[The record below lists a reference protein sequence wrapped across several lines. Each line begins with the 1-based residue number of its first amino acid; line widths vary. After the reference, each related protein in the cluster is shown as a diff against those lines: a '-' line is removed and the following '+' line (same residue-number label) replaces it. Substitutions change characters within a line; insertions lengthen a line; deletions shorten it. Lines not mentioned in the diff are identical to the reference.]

1 MFKYKND
8 KQKNFIKECI
18 RRAGND
24 DVWHVSLFYTL
35 GLTNDCQNNID
46 SLYDF
51 NTGCVKQ
58 IKGEKY
64 GWITGTDIRI
74 IRLAYN
80 LYNNGAPT
88 AYEIEDADE
97 KCKELMNYLPTAIF
111 GYLESDLLEYC
122 LEAIRIR
129 FEIVKDDTL

>member
-1 MFKYKND
+1 MIKYKND

-58 IKGEKY
+58 IKGEKVWLDY
-64 GWITGTDIRI
+64 RYRYTHHKI
-74 IRLAYN
+74 
-80 LYNNGAPT
+80 
-88 AYEIEDADE
+88 
-97 KCKELMNYLPTAIF
+97 
-111 GYLESDLLEYC
+111 S
-122 LEAIRIR
+122 
-129 FEIVKDDTL
+129 V

>member
-1 MFKYKND
+1 MCGDKGDNMIKYKND

-97 KCKELMNYLPTAIF
+97 KCKELMNYLP
-111 GYLESDLLEYC
+111 
-122 LEAIRIR
+122 R
-129 FEIVKDDTL
+129 VNM

>member
-1 MFKYKND
+1 M
-8 KQKNFIKECI
+8 
-18 RRAGND
+18 
-24 DVWHVSLFYTL
+24 V
-35 GLTNDCQNNID
+35 GLQ
-46 SLYDF
+46 
-51 NTGCVKQ
+51 VQ
-58 IKGEKY
+58 IY
-64 GWITGTDIRI
+64 A
-74 IRLAYN
+74 LAYN

-111 GYLESDLLEYC
+111 AYLESDLLEYC

>member
-1 MFKYKND
+1 MIKYKND
-8 KQKNFIKECI
+8 KQKKFIKECI

-88 AYEIEDADE
+88 AYEIEDA
-97 KCKELMNYLPTAIF
+97 
-111 GYLESDLLEYC
+111 LLKQKKSCFLNWKQLFFTQYITVIYKKIE
-122 LEAIRIR
+122 
-129 FEIVKDDTL
+129 FNT

>member
-1 MFKYKND
+1 MIKYKND
-8 KQKNFIKECI
+8 KQKNFIKECV

-24 DVWHVSLFYTL
+24 DVWHVFLFYTL

-88 AYEIEDADE
+88 AYEIEDAE
-97 KCKELMNYLPTAIF
+97 
-111 GYLESDLLEYC
+111 DL
-122 LEAIRIR
+122 R
-129 FEIVKDDTL
+129 

>member
-1 MFKYKND
+1 MIKYKND
-8 KQKNFIKECI
+8 KQKKFIKECI

-88 AYEIEDADE
+88 A
-97 KCKELMNYLPTAIF
+97 IF

-129 FEIVKDDTL
+129 FEIVKVDTL

>member
-1 MFKYKND
+1 MFGRIAY
-8 KQKNFIKECI
+8 IES
-18 RRAGND
+18 AGGS
-24 DVWHVSLFYTL
+24 VLQS
-35 GLTNDCQNNID
+35 
-46 SLYDF
+46 
-51 NTGCVKQ
+51 
-58 IKGEKY
+58 GEKY

-111 GYLESDLLEYC
+111 AYLESDLLEYC